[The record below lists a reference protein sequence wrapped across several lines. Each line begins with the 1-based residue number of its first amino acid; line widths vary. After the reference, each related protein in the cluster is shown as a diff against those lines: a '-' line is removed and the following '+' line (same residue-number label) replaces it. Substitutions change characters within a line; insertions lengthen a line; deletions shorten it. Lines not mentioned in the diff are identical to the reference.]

1 MRGSTGGIDEI
12 SLMVDRKRVYRSMG
26 GALWGVLFAGVIVST
41 GAVRADEAA
50 DKREELHLYMK
61 GRYLFQKNCTV
72 CHGET
77 GRGNGPWAA
86 ELKDKPRNFRTGV
99 FKFRTTPFGM
109 LPVDDDLRR
118 TIRSGISGTAMPFF
132 VDFSDEDVSALIVY
146 LQNLSRNWDDEALKA
161 EPLKLPDLPEWY
173 YKEEQAAT
181 HAESGKALF
190 AIHCSSCHGPE
201 GRGDGPASGELIDM
215 WEHKIVPADLSAAHH
230 KSGDKPQ
237 DLYRTIATGLN
248 GTPMVGFF
256 GTLDEESVWDLV
268 TYIKSLEKAE
278 K

>member
-1 MRGSTGGIDEI
+1 MRGSIRRIDGI
-12 SLMVDRKRVYRSMG
+12 SLMLDGPQICKVAG
-26 GALWGVLFAGVIVST
+26 GGWWILLFAGVLSLPE
-41 GAVRADEAA
+41 AVRADESA

-99 FKFRTTPFGM
+99 FKFRTTPFGK

-132 VDFSDEDVSALIVY
+132 VDFSDEDVSSLIVY
-146 LQNLSRNWDDEALKA
+146 LQNLSRNWDDESLMA
-161 EPLKLPDLPEWY
+161 EPIQLPGLPEWY
-173 YKEEQAAT
+173 HKGEKAAA
-181 HAESGKALF
+181 HAQSGKALF

-201 GRGDGPASGELIDM
+201 GHGDGPASGELIDM

-256 GTLDEESVWDLV
+256 GTLDEESIWDLV
-268 TYIKSLEKAE
+268 TYIKSLEKIE
-278 K
+278 